1 VNKYLSMV
9 LSLLLSATVGCSDE
23 LEPGSLVNKLRV
35 LAVAADQ
42 PFALPGQ
49 TVNLEAL
56 AYDPQQRAL
65 SWGWGSCEA
74 LESTNAI
81 DCLRQTS
88 FAQLQ
93 IGADRTQHTL
103 TIPQTSAR
111 YLGVV
116 VVACPGTIQA
126 GSTETLPIACVDAEG
141 NALPLDEFEV
151 GLKRIFVRDS
161 GLNHNPQIQGV
172 SLDGADWTEQA
183 MPSATCKQQPCRAYA
198 DQKIVVRADDASE
211 QSVDLQGL
219 PIREQAVVQF
229 YATGGEFDAD
239 VKLASD
245 ADNQWY
251 AKAEDAGKRI
261 TFWLVV
267 RDDRGGVSWVERS
280 LQVPSSRPN

>member
-1 VNKYLSMV
+1 VNKTLWVS
-9 LSLLLSATVGCSDE
+9 LSLLLGASVGCSGDFD
-23 LEPGSLVNKLRV
+23 PGSLVTKLRV

-42 PFALPGQ
+42 AFALPGQ

-56 AYDPQQRAL
+56 AYDPKQRAL

-88 FAQLQ
+88 FARLQ

-103 TIPQTSAR
+103 TVPETSAS

-116 VVACPGTIQA
+116 VVVCPGTIQA
-126 GSTETLPIACVDAEG
+126 GSTDTLPIACVDTEG

-172 SLDGADWTEQA
+172 SLDGADWSEQA
-183 MPSATCKQQPCRAYA
+183 VPSATCKQQPCRAYA
-198 DQKIVVRADDASE
+198 DQKIVVRADGASE

-219 PIREQAVVQF
+219 PINEQAVVQF
-229 YATGGEFDAD
+229 YATGGEFDDD

-245 ADNQWY
+245 ADNQWR
-251 AKAEDAGKRI
+251 ARAEDAGKRI
-261 TFWLVV
+261 TFWFVV
-267 RDDRGGVSWVERS
+267 RDDRGGVSWIERT
-280 LQVPSSRPN
+280 LQVP